1 MCMLPGGEPVEKA
14 TVIDGTPCLSGGI
27 CVDGTCVVSHINPAT
42 HTYVTS
48 LLIYNNT
55 ASGM

>member
-42 HTYVTS
+42 HT
-48 LLIYNNT
+48 
-55 ASGM
+55 